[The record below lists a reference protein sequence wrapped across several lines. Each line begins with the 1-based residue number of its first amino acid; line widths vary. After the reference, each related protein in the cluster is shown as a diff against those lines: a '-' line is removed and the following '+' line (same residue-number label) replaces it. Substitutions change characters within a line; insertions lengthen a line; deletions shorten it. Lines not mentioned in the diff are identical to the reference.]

1 MKDFSAINDNELI
14 YLIKNNNE
22 KATLILIEKYKRF
35 IYLKMKELYLRN
47 KEDCYQEGLIILFN
61 SVRTYNEKY
70 NKSFQKYFE
79 ILLTNKFID
88 IKRQQERE
96 SSYLVLMEEKEL
108 EFCSYLCEDDNN
120 LNFHI
125 DNRFLSKLT
134 FLEKTIFYD
143 YFLQN
148 MTIDEI
154 SEKQNMEK
162 KNIYYTIYRIRE
174 KIKKYM
180 VK

>member
-1 MKDFSAINDNELI
+1 MKGFSNINDNELI

-22 KATLILIEKYKRF
+22 KASLILIEKYKRF
-35 IYLKMKELYLRN
+35 IYQKMNDLYLRN
-47 KEDCYQEGLIILFN
+47 KDDCFQEGLIVLYN
-61 SVRTYNEKY
+61 AVRTYDEKY
-70 NKSFQKYFE
+70 NKTFQKYFE
-79 ILLTNKFID
+79 LLLTNRFID
-88 IKRQQERE
+88 IKRQQECE
-96 SSYLVLMEEKEL
+96 SNYLVLMEEKEL
-108 EFCSYLCEDDNN
+108 DFCSYLCEEDNN
-120 LNFHI
+120 LELNI

-148 MTIDEI
+148 MKIDEI
-154 SEKQNMEK
+154 SKKQNMEK

-174 KIKKYM
+174 KIKKYV

>member
-1 MKDFSAINDNELI
+1 MKGLNDINDNELI

-22 KATLILIEKYKRF
+22 RASLILIEKYRKF
-35 IYLKMKELYLRN
+35 IYQKMKELYLRN
-47 KEDCYQEGLIILFN
+47 KEDCFQEGLIILFN
-61 SVRTYNEKY
+61 CVRTYNEKY
-70 NKSFQKYFE
+70 NKTFQKYFE
-79 ILLTNKFID
+79 LLLTNKFID

-120 LNFHI
+120 LDFNV

-154 SEKQNMEK
+154 KEKQNMEK